1 MVFTFPGFG
10 SLRYIVPK
18 IMNEFGL
25 EYVLPE
31 ENGSILDKGVELSP
45 EEMCLPFKYM
55 IGSLAAAYEKGADTV
70 IMASTAGP
78 CRLGEYGESLWRDCW
93 KTLDSD
99 TDG

>member
-45 EEMCLPFKYM
+45 EEMCQ
-55 IGSLAAAYEKGADTV
+55 T
-70 IMASTAGP
+70 
-78 CRLGEYGESLWRDCW
+78 
-93 KTLDSD
+93 SD
-99 TDG
+99 HIFEGQAHFFR